1 MTRPADQASLNAFS
15 LLELLVVVTVVAL
28 LASFLLVGSASAN
41 RKARAVTCLSNLR
54 QISVGISLYQQQNG
68 LRFPVR
74 VSEKGSVGK
83 PPDPRGNRDGWRF
96 FDIAIGGVEPS
107 NPSPQIPRA
116 NERPLFAYLGASKV
130 FSCPFDKGWD
140 FRPDG
145 EFVGPSAFVENGCS
159 YQYNTTRS
167 GRNNALG
174 LEGIAGK
181 TETWVPDPAKY
192 ILMYEPP
199 ACEHQTRSAKPYLV
213 FWHWPAP
220 AGTLHWNGD
229 RATLQ
234 GKRLIS
240 PILFVDGHAA
250 VFDFTDRAG
259 IQVNTEEWL
268 WFKPAQ

>member
-1 MTRPADQASLNAFS
+1 MNRRTDQISLNAFS
-15 LLELLVVVTVVAL
+15 LLELLVVVAVVAL
-28 LASFLLVGSASAN
+28 LASLLLVGFSTAN
-41 RKARAVTCLSNLR
+41 RKAREVTCLSNLR
-54 QISVGISLYQQQNG
+54 QISIGISLYQQQNG

-74 VSEKGSVGK
+74 VSEKGSIGK

-116 NERPLFAYLGASKV
+116 IERPLFPYLGASKA

-140 FRPDG
+140 FRPDA
-145 EFVGPSAFVENGCS
+145 EFVGPSAFVQNGCS
-159 YQYNTTRS
+159 YQYNTTPS
-167 GRNNALG
+167 GTNDPLG

-181 TETWVPDPAKY
+181 TESWVPDSARY

-199 ACEHQTRSAKPYLV
+199 ACEHQTRSSKPYLV
-213 FWHWPAP
+213 FWHGPAP
-220 AGTLHWNGD
+220 VGTLHWNGD
-229 RATLQ
+229 LATLK

-240 PILFVDGHAA
+240 AILFVDGHAA
-250 VFDFTDRAG
+250 VLDFTERAG
-259 IQVNTEEWL
+259 MQINTEEWL